1 MKNHQMSINKIDNLI
16 RMKNHMLIT
25 RCYLYQA
32 LKQRCGELRP

>member
-1 MKNHQMSINKIDNLI
+1 MKNHQMSVNKIDNLI

-25 RCYLYQA
+25 RCYLNQA